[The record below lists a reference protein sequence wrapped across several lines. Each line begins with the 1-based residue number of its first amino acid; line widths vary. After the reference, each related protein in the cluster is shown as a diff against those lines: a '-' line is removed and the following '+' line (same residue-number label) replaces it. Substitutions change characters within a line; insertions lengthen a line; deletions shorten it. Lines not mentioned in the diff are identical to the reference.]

1 MIYVRAGWIQ
11 RREVRLLVRGTL
23 RGYKRV
29 QDASEIVK
37 LLRQDPEVWENFE
50 DAGLTPYIVVRTI
63 APDIDGDVLK
73 AMVILTM
80 SIADAL
86 RIVSAS
92 DIKVVMMA
100 ALEGHETTVA
110 ASVQPY
116 LSATPSP
123 SAPQGR
129 SATEA
134 ELCFA
139 PLTDANELTM
149 LFSAMQ
155 ILEWFRPGTPVLPE
169 TAAALTRHCS
179 SDIWYVHEKAIL
191 TIRNLVEDSPSNIEL
206 FVNAGVVAASVQLLK
221 PGFRSNTQAGAI
233 IVLAVAVRVTGGYK
247 AARDTDAVRILL
259 LLLRPCNNERIRAT
273 AASVLQYLFVCDA
286 SVHESCVMLKAVPH
300 LVEMRSRRYMTH
312 TRDSATR
319 LLSDMSVYSVYADAI
334 TVQVDAANMAL
345 VDRFAQGGAN
355 ASM

>member
-37 LLRQDPEVWENFE
+37 LLRQDPKVWENFE

-116 LSATPSP
+116 L
-123 SAPQGR
+123 